1 MEDLKELQ
9 YQMAQRREG
18 LDFEHC
24 RIALRKLGQM
34 HAASM
39 ALVNE
44 NLSLMDKF
52 NFGMFHGS
60 VSNPGQIQ
68 LCLPLSFPL
77 LCERV
82 KMWKGFEGIYRKLN
96 RMKENF
102 WPMMYE
108 STSRKHDGYRVL
120 THVDFWTKN
129 FLYKYNETSGKPID
143 VLFVDLQHSCYT
155 SPANDLQYF
164 LSISPQ
170 NHVREQHREELVRIY
185 YESFAATLYELNY
198 SKIPTFAQ
206 LQDEMRKK
214 EMLGFFAA
222 VFVLPIALM
231 EEQSTQGSGLDG
243 LMDEE
248 ARKEMTWLMISGK
261 SYTEAIKPILKR
273 CDNLG
278 VFDLQPYQGD
288 SNY

>member
-60 VSNPGQIQ
+60 
-68 LCLPLSFPL
+68 
-77 LCERV
+77 
-82 KMWKGFEGIYRKLN
+82 
-96 RMKENF
+96 
-102 WPMMYE
+102 
-108 STSRKHDGYRVL
+108 
-120 THVDFWTKN
+120 
-129 FLYKYNETSGKPID
+129 
-143 VLFVDLQHSCYT
+143 VDLQHSCYT

-278 VFDLQPYQGD
+278 VFDLQSYQGD